1 MIEKT
6 EAIVLA
12 LRPFSRTSL
21 MVTWLSRDFGRI
33 VTPVKGANRPK
44 SLFLGQIDIGYRS
57 ELLFYTRGSDGVHN
71 IRETTPLDYREGLR
85 GNWRA
90 SVAAGYVCALT
101 AQSVETLLDS
111 QGLFDDL
118 EGTLSALAAGDDP
131 LDVIVRYEFALASR
145 LGIRPDFGYCADC
158 PCADHRDC
166 RFAIPDGHLSCAAR
180 PASGAAQG
188 TVALTREV
196 LDALRR
202 TQGGAP
208 ASAAGERAAL
218 AVRRFMGIFLS
229 HHLDLPLH
237 SRRAAFA
244 WLESG
249 GNAFGAWKS
258 ASGKK
263 LFS

>member
-21 MVTWLSRDFGRI
+21 MVTWLTRDFGRI

-57 ELLFYTRGSDGVHN
+57 ELLFYSHGNNGVHN
-71 IRETTPLDYREGLR
+71 IRETAPLDYREGLR

-90 SVAAGYVCALT
+90 SVAAGYVCSLT

-111 QGLFDDL
+111 PGLFDDL
-118 EGTLSALAAGDDP
+118 EEALSTLASGANP
-131 LDVIVRYEFALASR
+131 LDAIVKYEFALANR
-145 LGIRPDFGYCADC
+145 LGIRPDFSHCADC
-158 PCADHRDC
+158 PCPDRRDC
-166 RFAIPDGHLSCAAR
+166 RFAIPDGHLDCPAR
-180 PASGAAQG
+180 KGGIVRQN
-188 TVALTREV
+188 TVALPHEV
-196 LDALRR
+196 LAALRK
-202 TQGGAP
+202 TQDGAA
-208 ASAAGERAAL
+208 ASASGGRAAL
-218 AVRRFMGIFLS
+218 AVRRFLGIFLS

-244 WLESG
+244 WLDG
-249 GNAFGAWKS
+249 
-258 ASGKK
+258 
-263 LFS
+263 